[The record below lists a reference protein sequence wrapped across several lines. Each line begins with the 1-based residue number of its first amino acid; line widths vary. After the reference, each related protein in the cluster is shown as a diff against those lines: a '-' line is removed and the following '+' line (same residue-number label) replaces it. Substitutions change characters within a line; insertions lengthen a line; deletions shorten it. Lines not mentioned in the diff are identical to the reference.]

1 MTRIAA
7 LFAVVALAL
16 GLSGPAAAQKAPQF
30 PPNSYMA
37 AIQQRGNLVVGVKPD
52 ILGVGYQNPMS
63 GKFEGFTV
71 DLAAD
76 LSQRIFGAPGHIV
89 YKPTE
94 ASTRIAM
101 LQQGIIDIDIEL
113 MFISKARSEQ
123 VDFAEPYWGSPTLV
137 FIKKENNTI
146 KSIADLAGKRVA
158 ATKGSAA
165 ERAFESQKPG
175 YPKVDLELFDS
186 IAEVIDAV
194 RIGRADAAVFD
205 QVFGLAAMK
214 ATPDF
219 KFVGKP
225 VTFDYYG
232 IAIAKGHPE
241 FVAFVNQWLRDIKHN
256 GKWVAMYK
264 KNLPGDVPQP
274 PMPPFDQAY
283 YKAP

>member
-1 MTRIAA
+1 MTRLVA
-7 LFAVVALAL
+7 LFAVAALAL
-16 GLSGPAAAQKAPQF
+16 GFSGPASAQRAPQF
-30 PPNSYMA
+30 PPDSLMA
-37 AIQQRGNLVVGVKPD
+37 KIQQRGNLVVGVKPD
-52 ILGVGYQNPMS
+52 ILGVGYQNPMT
-63 GKFEGFTV
+63 GKFEGFTI
-71 DLAAD
+71 DLAAN
-76 LSQRIFGAPGHIV
+76 LAQRIFGAPGHVV

-94 ASTRIAM
+94 AETRIAM
-101 LQQGIIDIDIEL
+101 LQQGLIDVDVEM

-123 VDFAEPYWGSPTLV
+123 VDFAEPYWGAPSMV
-137 FIKKENNTI
+137 FVKKDNNTV
-146 KSIADLAGKRVA
+146 KSLADLAGKRVA

-165 ERAFESQKPG
+165 ERAFENPASG
-175 YPKVDLELFDS
+175 YPKASLELFDS

-241 FVAFVNQWLRDIKHN
+241 FVAFVNQWLRDIKRN
-256 GKWVAMYK
+256 GTWVALYK
-264 KNLPGDVPQP
+264 KNLPGAVPEP
-274 PMPPFDQAY
+274 PSPPFDQAY